1 MDRKEFTKRCLA
13 EALIE
18 LLKEHEYH
26 EISINDITNKSG
38 FSRMSYYRNFKSV
51 DEILD
56 YFLDIKT
63 TEHIENTNLNFDE
76 LPLEEYMIRLF
87 NFLGSPACREIS
99 SLLIKRGLFDHVQ
112 KQFDRRFRISLPR
125 LKSYYYSFIS
135 GGIFNAYKLWVC
147 NGYSE
152 TPEEIVQSFFQFSR
166 FSNFSFLE

>member
-76 LPLEEYMIRLF
+76 LPLEEITGRITSGSVNIDGNSTVRRTCNLSLIAKGVNF
-87 NFLGSPACREIS
+87 NNFYWNLGNKFTLEIGV
-99 SLLIKRGLFDHVQ
+99 KN
-112 KQFDRRFRISLPR
+112 
-125 LKSYYYSFIS
+125 FI
-135 GGIFNAYKLWVC
+135 NK
-147 NGYSE
+147 N
-152 TPEEIVQSFFQFSR
+152 T
-166 FSNFSFLE
+166 LE